1 MLQTEL
7 RSPVLV
13 ERVPTGIPG
22 LDAMIEGGFL
32 QGRAVLIAGGPGAG
46 KTIACGQFLHYG
58 VTRHERGIYVSLD
71 ENRDRFYHETSRFG
85 WDFEQLERE
94 GEFRFLDASPSTDP
108 EADNHRSLGQILKTI
123 SRLTQDLGAK
133 RVVVDGLAAMG
144 FEFPDTVDRRRAFLG
159 LIQTLTTSN
168 VTSLLT
174 TEIRISA
181 LDRPI
186 QVEEYLADGTIIMQ
200 TLFIQRTL
208 TRTIQVEKMR
218 GTTVDGEMRPYQITS
233 NGIEV
238 FNTEKVI

>member
-1 MLQTEL
+1 MLQTQL
-7 RSPVLV
+7 RNPLLV
-13 ERVPTGIPG
+13 ERVPTGISG
-22 LDAMIEGGFL
+22 LDAMVEGGFL
-32 QGRAVLIAGGPGAG
+32 KGRVVLIAGGPGAG

-58 VTRHERGIYVSLD
+58 ITHHERGIYVSLD
-71 ENRDRFYHETSRFG
+71 ENRDRFYHEMSRFD

-108 EADNHRSLGQILKTI
+108 EATNHRSLSQITKTI
-123 SRLTQDLGAK
+123 SRLAVDLGAK

-144 FEFPDTVDRRRAFLG
+144 FEFPDAVDRRRAFLG
-159 LIQTLTTSN
+159 LIQTLTGSN

-200 TLFIQRTL
+200 NLFIKRTL
-208 TRTIQVEKMR
+208 VRTIHVEKMR
-218 GTTVDGEMRPYQITS
+218 GTTVDGEIRPYQITP

>member
-1 MLQTEL
+1 MLQTQL
-7 RSPVLV
+7 RNPLLV
-13 ERVPTGIPG
+13 ERVPTGISG
-22 LDAMIEGGFL
+22 LDAMVEGGFL
-32 QGRAVLIAGGPGAG
+32 KGRVVLIAGGPGAG

-58 VTRHERGIYVSLD
+58 ITHHERGIYVSLD
-71 ENRDRFYHETSRFG
+71 ENRDRFYHEMSRFD

-108 EADNHRSLGQILKTI
+108 EATNHRSLSQITKTI
-123 SRLTQDLGAK
+123 SRLAVDLGAK

-144 FEFPDTVDRRRAFLG
+144 FEFPDAVDRRRAFLG
-159 LIQTLTTSN
+159 LIQTLTGSK

-200 TLFIQRTL
+200 NLFIKRTL
-208 TRTIQVEKMR
+208 ARTIQVEKMR
-218 GTTVDGEMRPYQITS
+218 GTTVDGEIRPYQITP

>member
-1 MLQTEL
+1 MLQTQL
-7 RSPVLV
+7 RNPLLV
-13 ERVPTGIPG
+13 ERVPTGISG
-22 LDAMIEGGFL
+22 LDAMVEGGFL
-32 QGRAVLIAGGPGAG
+32 KGRVVLIAGGPGAG

-58 VTRHERGIYVSLD
+58 ITHHERGIYVSLD
-71 ENRDRFYHETSRFG
+71 ENRDRFYHEMSRFD

-108 EADNHRSLGQILKTI
+108 EATNHRSLSQITKTI
-123 SRLTQDLGAK
+123 SRLAVDLGAK

-144 FEFPDTVDRRRAFLG
+144 FEFPDAVDRRRAFLG
-159 LIQTLTTSN
+159 LIQTLTGSK

-200 TLFIQRTL
+200 NLFIKRTL
-208 TRTIQVEKMR
+208 ARTIHVEKMR
-218 GTTVDGEMRPYQITS
+218 GTTVDGEIRPYQITP